1 MTNGNTI
8 LRVAAAESVG
18 RMAQAVSDS
27 RFTAMLAQTSFD
39 RLRCARD
46 VPSRTGHSLALGYLH
61 RHVGGMGS
69 SHHLNT
75 SVSILLALAQDTTS
89 PIVQVLKITPLFK
102 TNDVTFCNIYF

>member
-1 MTNGNTI
+1 M
-8 LRVAAAESVG
+8 AAAESVG

-89 PIVQVLKITPLFK
+89 PIVQVCTIFTLFIICLIIMK
-102 TNDVTFCNIYF
+102 LTCYLLYY

>member
-1 MTNGNTI
+1 M
-8 LRVAAAESVG
+8 AAAESVG

-89 PIVQVLKITPLFK
+89 PIVQVCITFSLLQGVYK
-102 TNDVTFCNIYF
+102 M